1 MCTRCPH
8 VHYLQAVDELQEE
21 RLLRQHFPSLTQ
33 SEIAGIFRED
43 CPVSVV
49 GKVGAIVR
57 YSDFLFRLFGHLD
70 NQFPMVDMDL
80 FLKRREPR
88 GALGWSMM
96 GVKHNEYAMGQ
107 AEGLHILWLLGEH
120 DNVIGK
126 LAAPCFPRQLG

>member
-1 MCTRCPH
+1 
-8 VHYLQAVDELQEE
+8 
-21 RLLRQHFPSLTQ
+21 
-33 SEIAGIFRED
+33 
-43 CPVSVV
+43 
-49 GKVGAIVR
+49 
-57 YSDFLFRLFGHLD
+57 
-70 NQFPMVDMDL
+70 MVDMDL
-80 FLKRREPR
+80 FLKRREAR